1 MPKAV
6 PDELPSQPVLLDI
19 DGPVAIVS
27 NNRPEVHNAAS
38 DAFNR
43 RLWEVFYELHLRDDI
58 RCVIWRGNGK
68 SFSSGRDLREL
79 GGPRD
84 GGMSHLQHIERGH
97 RWTQMLFSCPAP
109 IIVSLKGWVIG
120 GMFERALKARRR
132 KPMFVVDFAVP
143 RDVEPEVATLEDV
156 FLYTIDDLGNVV
168 SEGRERRQSAVT
180 EAEAIVEAQLRAFRE
195 WQGTRAAAPAIVE
208 LRRRADQYREAELA
222 KARARLAKGED
233 PAAVLEGL
241 ARGLANKFLHHPSQA
256 LSRAAEGE
264 RETLA
269 RAIETLFPEAAER
282 EPEES

>member
-6 PDELPSQPVLLDI
+6 QDELSPQPVLLDI

-120 GMFERALKARRR
+120 GMFERALLCDLRIASETAKLWLPELMHGVVPDSGGVARLFQIAGHGLAADMALTGRVMEAGEALSHGIVSR
-132 KPMFVVDFAVP
+132 
-143 RDVEPEVATLEDV
+143 
-156 FLYTIDDLGNVV
+156 VV
-168 SEGRERRQSAVT
+168 SDDELDATALDMAHKIAKLPAFSVKLFRRDLSRIATHLVQQSIEEEALLEAQIYHSDDYREFKTAKAEGR
-180 EAEAIVEAQLRAFRE
+180 
-195 WQGTRAAAPAIVE
+195 
-208 LRRRADQYREAELA
+208 
-222 KARARLAKGED
+222 D
-233 PAAVLEGL
+233 PSYHN
-241 ARGLANKFLHHPSQA
+241 R
-256 LSRAAEGE
+256 
-264 RETLA
+264 
-269 RAIETLFPEAAER
+269 
-282 EPEES
+282 